1 MNFSKIV
8 LLLLLSVSMTSY
20 SQQDDT
26 AAANDS
32 IQSTIHN
39 MLIFKW
45 CKEDNGNNIKRYI
58 KIDSLGNVIIK
69 NQNFLE
75 KVNMKSFTKEI
86 HEFIKKDDI
95 KKIPGNNGPAMLA
108 TIPKKNEQS
117 IYISIIL
124 TEDYIAEKNLKN
136 KSAYSWSKTGI
147 DKLQNDYPLF
157 TYLTKKEVEMLKRF
171 LE

>member
-8 LLLLLSVSMTSY
+8 LLLLLSVSMPSY

-86 HEFIKKDDI
+86 HEFIKKEDI
-95 KKIPGNNGPAMLA
+95 IKIPGNNGPAMLA

-124 TEDYIAEKNLKN
+124 TEDYVAEKNLKN

-147 DKLQNDYPLF
+147 DKLQNEYPLF
-157 TYLTKKEVEMLKRF
+157 EYLTKKEVEMFKRF

>member
-1 MNFSKIV
+1 MNFRKICI
-8 LLLLLSVSMTSY
+8 LLLLSVSILSY
-20 SQQDDT
+20 SQENNKVS
-26 AAANDS
+26 AKDS

-45 CKEDNGNNIKRYI
+45 CKEENGNNIKRYI

-86 HEFIKKDDI
+86 HQFIKKEDI
-95 KKIPGNNGPAMLA
+95 KKIPGNDGPAMLA

-124 TEDYIAEKNLKN
+124 TEDYVAEKNLKN

-157 TYLTKKEVEMLKRF
+157 KYLIKEEVEMLKRF

>member
-1 MNFSKIV
+1 MNFSKIG
-8 LLLLLSVSMTSY
+8 LLLLLSVSMLGY
-20 SQQDDT
+20 SQQNNT
-26 AAANDS
+26 TAANDS

-86 HEFIKKDDI
+86 HQFIKNEGI
-95 KKIPGNNGPAMLA
+95 KKNPGNDGPAMLA